1 MQPIKQNLNKSPQ
14 VDEGCSIL
22 TTCSSRESRGVGVF
36 QTVRIVKV
44 VRSAFQFMRLVLV
57 VNG

>member
-1 MQPIKQNLNKSPQ
+1 M
-14 VDEGCSIL
+14 L

-36 QTVRIVKV
+36 QLVRVVKV
-44 VRSAFQFMRLVLV
+44 VTSAFQFMRLVLV